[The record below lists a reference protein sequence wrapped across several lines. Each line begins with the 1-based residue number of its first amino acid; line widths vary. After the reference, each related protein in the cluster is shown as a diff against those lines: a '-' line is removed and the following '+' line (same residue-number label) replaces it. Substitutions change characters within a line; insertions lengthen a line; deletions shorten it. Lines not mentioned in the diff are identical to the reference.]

1 MLAELRIHLAA
12 RAAARTAAANP
23 DPNEAVQ
30 TARRKLGRHA
40 DRYRIS
46 VSRPGVVGRS
56 ATVPHQ
62 PHPPP
67 TPHRPRIRTRHQ
79 MNVIR

>member
-12 RAAARTAAANP
+12 RAAARTAATNP

-56 ATVPHQ
+56 ATVRISHIR
-62 PHPPP
+62 HPRLTARASEPV
-67 TPHRPRIRTRHQ
+67 TK
-79 MNVIR
+79 